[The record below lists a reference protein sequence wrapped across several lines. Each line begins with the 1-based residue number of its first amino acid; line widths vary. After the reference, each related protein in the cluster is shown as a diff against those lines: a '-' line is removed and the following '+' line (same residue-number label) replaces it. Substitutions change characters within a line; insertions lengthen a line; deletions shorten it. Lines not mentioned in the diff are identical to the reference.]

1 MDFETGVEA
10 ISMATMALTIS
21 ISCWELLNV
30 TICSDD
36 DGFGLLG
43 GVPGCGCGNEGPIW
57 IISVRAIVNVG
68 VFSYF

>member
-1 MDFETGVEA
+1 VHFVTGVEA

-21 ISCWELLNV
+21 ISCWALLNV

-43 GVPGCGCGNEGPIW
+43 GALGCGCGNEGPTW
-57 IISVRAIVNVG
+57 VISVGAMVNVG
-68 VFSYF
+68 VIRCF